1 MNLQSDSFPL
11 PVQKTEP
18 TASVIF
24 CVNCSNPHLKEAIRS
39 VLTQTHT
46 EFEFLIGANACT
58 DEFFDELTKL
68 STDPR
73 IKLFRTQLPQ
83 LSFTLNFLIEHANS
97 DLLVR
102 MDSDDICE
110 PRRLE
115 RLIDVA
121 LNSTA
126 DVIGS
131 WATLIDENNRVLGYS
146 TPPQYTK
153 ALRNR
158 MIYSS
163 AIIHPTVIFRKRFW
177 IESRGY
183 LGGFVSED
191 FDLWLRGI
199 SRGATIINI
208 PEYLLQYRIHSS
220 QVSRSR
226 LGYAET
232 AAHWYRELLLHP
244 SLFNIG
250 GWLTASAKAIL
261 MPIKNWIRKRSL

>member
-1 MNLQSDSFPL
+1 MTDSSFSQDQ
-11 PVQKTEP
+11 PVV
-18 TASVIF
+18 SVIF
-24 CVNCSNPHLKEAIRS
+24 CVNRSNPYLSESIKS
-39 VLTQTHT
+39 VLEQTY
-46 EFEFLIGANACT
+46 EKFEFLIGANACS
-58 DEFFDELTKL
+58 DEFFEELTNL
-68 STDPR
+68 AIDPR

-83 LSFTLNFLIEHANS
+83 LAFTLNFLIEHATS

-110 PRRLE
+110 PKRLE
-115 RLIDVA
+115 RLVNVA
-121 LNSTA
+121 INSTA

-131 WATLIDENNRVLGYS
+131 WATLIDENNKILGYS
-146 TPPQYTK
+146 NPPQNAK
-153 ALRNR
+153 ALKNR

-163 AIIHPTVIFRKRFW
+163 PVIHPTVLFRKRFW

-208 PEYLLQYRIHSS
+208 PECLLRYRIHSL

-232 AAHWYRELLLHP
+232 AAHWYREFLLMPNLY
-244 SLFNIG
+244 NAC
-250 GWLTASAKAIL
+250 GWLVSSAKAVLI
-261 MPIKNWIRKRSL
+261 PTKNWINRTLR